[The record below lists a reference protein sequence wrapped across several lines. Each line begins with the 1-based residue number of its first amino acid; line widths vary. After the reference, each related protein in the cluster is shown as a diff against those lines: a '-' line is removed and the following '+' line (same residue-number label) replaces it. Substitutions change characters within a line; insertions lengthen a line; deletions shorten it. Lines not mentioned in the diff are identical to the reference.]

1 MFKRELRLVV
11 TENCNYNCTF
21 CHKEGMKKYEKP
33 KLTPEDYAFLF
44 KTCKDKY
51 NWDEVTLTGGE
62 PFVRIDVDNIVNELK
77 KQGAKIT
84 IVTNGELIN
93 KHVEALSNIDRI
105 NLSIHTLNKDKYDKI
120 VQKKDKLNEV
130 LKNIAAIRTIYPYLN
145 IRLNAVVVKG
155 QNDTKEDIEEYIA
168 FAKRIKA
175 SIKFVEL
182 FGQDE
187 DMVSVYDI
195 ATMLNKM
202 GFKYKDIC
210 NVSKQELTD
219 GETTI
224 VLSRIFCANAIL
236 QIDPEKY
243 CNKYND
249 LFITPEGNINI
260 CRNSKEDIPIYEE
273 IKNRDT
279 QALIKKID
287 VALNNIGKNC
297 TLCKERKKLAI
308 NGGIPV
314 FAKTD
319 ENRFIHPKT
328 TKEIENAVIN
338 QLHESISI
346 YDNNGIFGK
355 FEKEFADYHNAKY
368 GLTFSSGT
376 AALWAMYEGINLKE
390 GDEVICPCYTFFATV
405 TPILFAGATPVFVDT
420 GEDGNIDVK
429 QISKKITSKTKAIV
443 VTHMWGYPCEMDEL
457 KKIAKQNNLYLLE
470 DCSHAHGASY
480 RDKKVGSIG
489 DAAVFSL
496 QGQKI
501 ITGGEGGILIT
512 NNKSIKDRALL
523 LGHYNKRCKV
533 ELDKQSDLYKYAI
546 TGKGMKLRAHPIA
559 IRMASE
565 YFKQL
570 DQINE
575 IKNEYAKFITRELE
589 DINGIEVLKAK
600 EYCNNS
606 WYAIIIKYNQDKMY
620 GVSRERF
627 VEALHKEGAIEV
639 DTPNSTCPL
648 DNLELF
654 KNPGK
659 LFDRQFTSINTSDD
673 FINANKFY
681 NSIIKLPVWYTKE
694 EQDIVIKYVKAI
706 KKVCN
711 NIKELI

>member
-1 MFKRELRLVV
+1 MFKRELRLVI

-21 CHKEGMKKYEKP
+21 CHKEGMKKIEKS
-33 KLTPEDYAFLF
+33 KLTAEDYSFLF
-44 KTCKDKY
+44 KTCKDNY

-62 PFVRIDVDNIVNELK
+62 PFVRVDIDSIVNKLK
-77 KQGAKIT
+77 EQGAKIT

-93 KHVEALSNIDRI
+93 KHVETLADVDRI
-105 NLSIHTLNKDKYDKI
+105 NLSIHTLNKEKYDEI

-130 LKNIAAIRTIYPYLN
+130 LKNISALRTIYPYLN
-145 IRLNAVVVKG
+145 IRLNAVIVKG
-155 QNDTKEDIEEYIA
+155 QNDTEDDIEQYIA

-182 FGQDE
+182 FGNDE
-187 DMVSVYDI
+187 EMVSIYDV
-195 ATMLNKM
+195 ATILNKI

-224 VLSRIFCANAIL
+224 VLSRIFCANAVL

-249 LFITPEGNINI
+249 LFITPEGSINI
-260 CRNSKEDIPIYEE
+260 CRNSKEDIPIYDE
-273 IKNRDT
+273 IKNRDSV
-279 QALIKKID
+279 ALIKKINM
-287 VALNNIGKNC
+287 ALNNIGKNC
-297 TLCKERKKLAI
+297 VLCKERKKLAI
-308 NGGIPV
+308 NGGTPIFTKV
-314 FAKTD
+314 D
-319 ENRFIHPKT
+319 ENRFIHPKI
-328 TKEIENAVIN
+328 TKEIEDSVIN

-346 YDNNGIFGK
+346 YDNSGIFGK
-355 FEKEFADYHNAKY
+355 FEKEFADYHNSKY

-376 AALWAMYEGINLKE
+376 AALWAMYEGIDLKE
-390 GDEVICPCYTFFATV
+390 GDEIICPCYTFFATV
-405 TPILFAGATPVFVDT
+405 TPILFTGATPVFIDA

-429 QISKKITSKTKAIV
+429 QVAEKITSKTKAIV
-443 VTHMWGYPCEMDEL
+443 VTHMWGYPCEMEQL
-457 KKIAKQNNLYLLE
+457 KEIAKKNNIYLLE

-480 RDKKVGSIG
+480 NGSKVGSIG

-512 NNKSIKDRALL
+512 DNKNIKDRALL

-533 ELDKQSDLYKYAI
+533 ELDKNSELYKYAI
-546 TGKGMKLRAHPIA
+546 TGKGMKLRGHPIA
-559 IRMASE
+559 IRMAYT

-570 DQINE
+570 DEINRM
-575 IKNEYAKFITRELE
+575 KNEYANLIIKELE
-589 DINGIEVLKAK
+589 GINGLEVLKPK

-606 WYAIIIKYNQDKMY
+606 WYAIIIKYNQDKMH

-627 VEALHKEGAIEV
+627 VEALHKEGAVEV
-639 DTPNSTCPL
+639 DIPNSTGPL
-648 DNLELF
+648 NNLELF
-654 KNPGK
+654 KSPEK
-659 LFDRQFTSINTSDD
+659 LFGKEFVNINTNEEFSG
-673 FINANKFY
+673 ASTFY
-681 NSIIKLPVWYTKE
+681 NSIIKLPVWYTE
-694 EQDIVIKYVKAI
+694 EDRDIVIKYIRAI